1 MKRMFTVLLFL
12 AVAVLTTAPAMAG
25 DWLVRFRA
33 ISIDPDSESSNLR
46 SNGTA
51 LSNTGVSVDDDLVP
65 ELDITYLM
73 TPHWGL
79 ELVLATSQ
87 HDVLAEDSLA
97 ALGKVVDA
105 RVLPPTLT
113 LQYHFNP
120 EGRFR
125 PYIGAG
131 INFTLFYSETTTAA
145 LDAVAGGNSSVDLD
159 ESTGLAGQFGFDFG
173 INENWFLNFDV
184 KYIQI
189 DTTATITTPGAL
201 GIVDVDV
208 DINPFVYGFGIGRRF

>member
-1 MKRMFTVLLFL
+1 MKRMLTISMLLGL
-12 AVAVLTTAPAMAG
+12 VALTTAPAMAG
-25 DWLVRFRA
+25 DWMVRLRA
-33 ISIDPDSESSNLR
+33 VSVDPDSSSSTLR
-46 SNGTA
+46 SDGV
-51 LSNTGVSVDDDLVP
+51 SIPNTSVSVDDDQIP
-65 ELDITYLM
+65 ELDITYM
-73 TPHWGL
+73 MRPNWGL
-79 ELVLATSQ
+79 ELVLGTSQ
-87 HDVLAEDSLA
+87 HDVIAEGALAG
-97 ALGKVVDA
+97 LGKVVDA

-131 INFTLFYSETTTAA
+131 LNFTLFYSEETTSSFNAA
-145 LDAVAGGNSSVDLD
+145 AGPSDVDLD
-159 ESTGLAGQFGFDFG
+159 ESVGLAGQLGFDVG
-173 INENWFLNFDV
+173 INESWFVNFDV

-201 GIVDVDV
+201 GTVEVDV